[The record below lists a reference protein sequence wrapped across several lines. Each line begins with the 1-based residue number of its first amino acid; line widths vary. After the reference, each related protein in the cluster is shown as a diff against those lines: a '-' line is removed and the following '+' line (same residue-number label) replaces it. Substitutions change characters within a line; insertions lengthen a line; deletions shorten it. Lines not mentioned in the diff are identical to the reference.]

1 MYFFV
6 FSFKCKYCDD
16 KWGVPITVDF
26 FKVARFDRKQ
36 KKNLVNRM
44 NQASD
49 YSIFQTFVTFDS
61 DGKVPR
67 YQI

>member
-1 MYFFV
+1 
-6 FSFKCKYCDD
+6 
-16 KWGVPITVDF
+16 VPIKVDF
-26 FKVARFDRKQ
+26 FRVARFDRKQ

-44 NQASD
+44 NQASY
-49 YSIFQTFVTFDS
+49 YSIFQTFVNFDS